1 MTQRST
7 ILIAASVVVLLA
19 AGLGYRAL
27 QPPDPSSTHPGT
39 HPEPAPHA
47 SLLYGRIATRDGAM
61 FEGRLRFGGNQEAF
75 WGDYF
80 NGVKNEN
87 PWAALVPPDR
97 LPGARRPFEIFG
109 FELFSLDDPVDLKR
123 PFMAR
128 FGDLARIEARGRDV
142 RVTLKSG
149 TVFDLDR
156 LSASDFDDGV
166 RVWDALDGV
175 TSLDSSRIHSIDF
188 LPSAEAGPAPARLHG
203 AVQTAHGLFTGFI
216 QWDRRESFES
226 GELTG
231 QFRES
236 AVRLRFGDVIS
247 IAPESAETSLVTLR
261 DGRQLRLTNSRQ
273 LGNDNLGLYVDDP
286 RYGRVLVNWSAFRHV
301 EFTPAPAGPAY
312 DEYSPGHPLTGT
324 VITRSGQRLAGRIV
338 FDLDESESTET
349 LDAPAHGV
357 DYTLPFSLI
366 ASIALDPPTPLI
378 TLHSGEKLH
387 LEPKG
392 DLSPNNAG
400 LLIFVDARPTPEYL
414 LWSEIRFIEF
424 NQSPVAR
431 LPAQ

>member
-1 MTQRST
+1 MSKRST
-7 ILIAASVVVLLA
+7 IVTAASVVVLLA

-27 QPPDPSSTHPGT
+27 QRTAPPNPARTAQS
-39 HPEPAPHA
+39 EPAPHA
-47 SLLYGRIATRDGAM
+47 SLLYGRITTRDGVTL
-61 FEGRLRFGGNQEAF
+61 EGRLRFGGNQEAF

-80 NGVKNEN
+80 NGVKKAN

-109 FELFSLDDPVDLKR
+109 FELFSLSDPVDMKR

-166 RVWDALDGV
+166 RIWDTLLGV
-175 TSLDSSRIHSIDF
+175 TSLDSLRISSIDF
-188 LPSAEAGPAPARLHG
+188 VPASEAGPAPARLHG
-203 AVQTAHGLFTGFI
+203 AIQTAHGVFTGFI
-216 QWDRRESFES
+216 QWDRQESFES
-226 GELTG
+226 GELAG
-231 QFRES
+231 QSGEEL
-236 AVRLRFGDVIS
+236 VRLRFGDANS
-247 IAPESAETSLVTLR
+247 IAPESPETSLVTLR
-261 DGRQLRLTNSRQ
+261 DGRQLRLTNPRQ
-273 LGNDNLGLYVDDP
+273 LGKENKGIYVDDP
-286 RYGRVLVNWSAFRHV
+286 RYGRVLVSWSAFRHAG
-301 EFTPAPAGPAY
+301 FTPAPPGPAY
-312 DEYSPGHPLTGT
+312 DEFSPGHPLTGA

-366 ASIALDPPTPLI
+366 ASIALDPPAPLI
-378 TLHSGEKLH
+378 TLHSGEQLQ
-387 LEPKG
+387 LDPKG

-400 LLIFVDARPTPEYL
+400 LLIFVDTRPTPEYL
-414 LWSEIRFIEF
+414 PWSEVRFIEF
-424 NQSPVAR
+424 GKSPAAR
-431 LPAQ
+431 LAAQ

>member
-1 MTQRST
+1 MTRRST
-7 ILIAASVVVLLA
+7 ILTAVSIVALLA
-19 AGLGYRAL
+19 GGLGYRVL
-27 QPPDPSSTHPGT
+27 QRPDPPSPPPGT
-39 HPEPAPHA
+39 HPEPHA
-47 SLLYGRIATRDGAM
+47 SLLYGRIATRDGVT

-87 PWAALVPPDR
+87 PWAALVPRER
-97 LPGARRPFEIFG
+97 LPGGSRPFEIFG
-109 FELFSLDDPVDLKR
+109 FQLFSLSDPVDLKR

-128 FGDLARIEARGRDV
+128 FGDLTRIEARGRDV

-166 RVWDALDGV
+166 HIWDALHGV
-175 TSLDSSRIHSIDF
+175 TSLDSIRIRSIDF
-188 LPSAEAGPAPARLHG
+188 LPASEAGPAPARLHG

-231 QFRES
+231 QAGEGS
-236 AVRLRFGDVIS
+236 VRLRFADVIS

-261 DGRQLRLTNSRQ
+261 DGRQLRLTNPRQ
-273 LGNDNLGLYVDDP
+273 LGKDNLGLYVDDP
-286 RYGRVLVNWSAFRHV
+286 RYGRVLVSWRAFRHAG
-301 EFTPAPAGPAY
+301 FTPAPPGPAY
-312 DEYSPGHPLTGT
+312 DEFSPGHPLSGT

-366 ASIALDPPTPLI
+366 ASIALDPPSPLI
-378 TLHSGEKLH
+378 TLHSGEQLH

-414 LWSEIRFIEF
+414 PWSEVRQIDF
-424 NQSPVAR
+424 NR
-431 LPAQ
+431 N